1 MQTII
6 EDPHF
11 YYVYSVDLNN
21 RINTDLF
28 EEENPIYY
36 SCIKMK
42 LQLVSYFIKQNKK
55 TFEQTS
61 NYIYYDPFHD
71 DFVVLVVDNA
81 NKCYWFEF

>member
-6 EDPHF
+6 EDPNF
-11 YYVYSVDLNN
+11 YYVYSVDLKD

-36 SCIKMK
+36 SCVKMK

-55 TFEQTS
+55 TLKQTS
-61 NYIYYDPFHD
+61 NYVYKDPFHEE
-71 DFVVLVVDNA
+71 FAILIVDNT
-81 NKCYWFEF
+81 NKRYRFQF

>member
-11 YYVYSVDLNN
+11 YYVYSVDLND

-42 LQLVSYFIKQNKK
+42 LHLVSYFIKQNKE
-55 TFEQTS
+55 TLEQTS
-61 NYIYYDPFHD
+61 NYVYYDPFHEE
-71 DFVVLVVDNA
+71 FVVLIVDNT
-81 NKCYWFEF
+81 NKCYWFQF